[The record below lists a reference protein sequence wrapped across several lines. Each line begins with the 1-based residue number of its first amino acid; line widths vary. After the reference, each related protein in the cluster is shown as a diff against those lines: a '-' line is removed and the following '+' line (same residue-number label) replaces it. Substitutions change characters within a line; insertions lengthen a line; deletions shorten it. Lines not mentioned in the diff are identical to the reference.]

1 MAQMHAV
8 EIANSERAGRQ
19 RYLARQGAIEVG
31 SRVHVRQFTISG
43 LVLCVDGRAPWHT
56 HKAVNFM
63 SECGRMEHT
72 PEKPLRV
79 VILISGR
86 GSNMQALAECVQA
99 EHLPVRI
106 CGVISNR
113 PDAAGL
119 AWAQAQGLP
128 AYALS
133 HHAFPTRDAF
143 DTALQAQLDA
153 LAPDYILLAGFMR
166 VLGTSLV
173 RHFEGQIIN
182 IHPSLLPK
190 YGGKGMYGEHVH
202 LAVLADKEQ
211 ESGITIHFVNSKFDE
226 GEIIHQSK
234 FKIDKG
240 DDLKMM
246 KFKVQQLEHQHFP
259 KVIEGLLKK
268 MKSL

>member
-1 MAQMHAV
+1 MKKRIAIFASGSGSNAQK
-8 EIANSERAGRQ
+8 I
-19 RYLARQGAIEVG
+19 
-31 SRVHVRQFTISG
+31 
-43 LVLCVDGRAPWHT
+43 
-56 HKAVNFM
+56 
-63 SECGRMEHT
+63 MEHFKRSNDA
-72 PEKPLRV
+72 EV
-79 VILISGR
+79 VLILT
-86 GSNMQALAECVQA
+86 N
-99 EHLPVRI
+99 
-106 CGVISNR
+106 N
-113 PDAAGL
+113 PDAYVLQRADNFEI
-119 AWAQAQGLP
+119 P
-128 AYALS
+128 S
-133 HHAFPTRDAF
+133 HIF
-143 DTALQAQLDA
+143 DRKEFYQTDKVVHLLKNLNVD
-153 LAPDYILLAGFMR
+153 LVVLAGF
-166 VLGTSLV
+166 LWLV
-173 RHFEGQIIN
+173 PQNLLEAFPNKIIN